1 MLNKFL
7 KKSYSILP
15 RNVQQQQPRT
25 VELVIAMKIVIVSN
39 VSISKVT
46 SYLFSVLPFT
56 DCICGALCSVEVLV
70 LSECDCWNR
79 ITQPCIQYIRTSDLG
94 PDATRKHIKIVWLRT
109 GLKVKLKMLWM
120 IVPTSEIIERPGS
133 SRMGSPNNVLPA
145 WPSNDD
151 VIPKLLLAKA
161 TNPYFPKG
169 RNDDKKGHLP
179 QRTKWRGTQPVYC
192 M

>member
-25 VELVIAMKIVIVSN
+25 VELVIAMKIVIVS
-39 VSISKVT
+39 KVT
-46 SYLFSVLPFT
+46 SYT
-56 DCICGALCSVEVLV
+56 YMHR